1 MQAQQRAQSA
11 RSEQHAGLISPAAPS
26 TGRAR
31 ICKLLSHLAV
41 FGALLWSTGAGLAN
55 AQSATA
61 ESDSAARAT
70 AAAAIDIAPGAGSFV
85 FTDLLGDASKP
96 ITVFTYVPKG
106 AAAQSV
112 PIVFVM
118 HGHSKD
124 AKGYRDTWIELAD
137 QYGFMV
143 VAPHFAPP
151 HWASGAYAY
160 SSVFAGKDVFAAES
174 NWSFTLIDHLFDTI
188 KTATANANPR
198 YMIYGHSEGGQFVH
212 RLVLLRPDAKFS
224 RAAIANPG
232 WYTMPSFAVRYP
244 YGLLGSPAT
253 PDGLRRSL
261 GRDVVL
267 LLGDQDNDPNHP
279 ELRRTPQAMA
289 QGTNRFARGQAF
301 FTQAEQAAKEL
312 GSPSGGQFVRP
323 FAWQL
328 RVVPGAGHDNAKM
341 SRAAAAALMER

>member
-1 MQAQQRAQSA
+1 M
-11 RSEQHAGLISPAAPS
+11 I
-26 TGRAR
+26 
-31 ICKLLSHLAV
+31 
-41 FGALLWSTGAGLAN
+41 
-55 AQSATA
+55 
-61 ESDSAARAT
+61 T
-70 AAAAIDIAPGAGSFV
+70 AAAAIDIGPGASSFV
-85 FTDLLGDASKP
+85 FTDLLGDSSKP

-106 AAAQSV
+106 AAV
-112 PIVFVM
+112 KTLPIVFVM

-124 AKGYRDTWIELAD
+124 AKGYRDTWIDLAE

-143 VAPHFAPP
+143 IAPHFAPP
-151 HWASGAYAY
+151 QWASGAYAY
-160 SSVFAGKDVFAAES
+160 SSVFAGKDGFADES
-174 NWSFTLIDHLFDTI
+174 KWSFTLIDHLFDAI
-188 KTATANANPR
+188 KAATDNANPR

-224 RAAIANPG
+224 KAAIANPG
-232 WYTMPSFAVRYP
+232 WYTMPSFSVRYP
-244 YGLLGSPAT
+244 YGLLGSPAS

-289 QGTNRFARGQAF
+289 QGTNRLARGQAF
-301 FTQAEQAAKEL
+301 FAQAEQAAKDL
-312 GSPSGGQFVRP
+312 GGPLAGQ